1 MYRRAAKQVLL
12 DINLNQKVLLLAAYL
27 MARVSQRRDGVITG
41 SKLPR
46 RKRRRK
52 LTSKAVLQVT

>member
-1 MYRRAAKQVLL
+1 MYRRAVKQVLL
-12 DINLNQKVLLLAAYL
+12 DINLNQKLLLLAAYL
-27 MARVSQRRDGVITG
+27 MARVSQRQDGVITG
-41 SKLPR
+41 SKLPH